1 MENKDNKSLKTKL
14 SNAFNGAKETIKN
27 TGEAI
32 KQGVEKIG
40 TKAKQAGEVIKQGA
54 EKIGTKVKQK
64 GAGMLLG
71 AALLTGA
78 TLTTSCAQFNN
89 PYMPEL
95 PEDPTIEAPYEEEQ
109 TEQTPNIETEQ
120 ENPSIDIP
128 SVEPTPDEPE
138 QEQEQEQEKEQ
149 KLPDINNGEP
159 HDETN
164 DDYEVTF
171 REYHSDPYSRIY
183 NCGFTV
189 HNFFGEKPDMDQE
202 SAEYALYGVDYLCKQ
217 LDNFEKSL
225 KGRSAAQHYFDEFIT
240 RSKGE
245 IMTLAKEYP
254 DKSTV
259 DFSLL
264 SDVMN
269 AIITNGMYVMKD
281 FVDAQPDDKSRKA
294 TDIHI
299 NGLMVDGWRFGGGK
313 NFLTSPGMQNQYYRA
328 RNEVYDLVNASF
340 PEDTDRFKQEP
351 LIDMCSYHISLGFE
365 AMSKEGKLHAE
376 VTAEDMMAMTNFMAC
391 ASTIQGGYESLSA
404 NGYDIGN
411 AKAII
416 NPAQELHN
424 YINDKYLQKDAEQD
438 LQK

>member
-1 MENKDNKSLKTKL
+1 MQK
-14 SNAFNGAKETIKN
+14 
-27 TGEAI
+27 
-32 KQGVEKIG
+32 KIG
-40 TKAKQAGEVIKQGA
+40 TKAKRA
-54 EKIGTKVKQK
+54 
-64 GAGMLLG
+64 GAGFLLG
-71 AALLTGA
+71 TALLTGA
-78 TLTTSCAQFNN
+78 TITTGCAQING
-89 PYMPEL
+89 PYMPEI
-95 PEDPTIEAPYEEEQ
+95 PEDQIEAPYEEEQ

-138 QEQEQEQEKEQ
+138 QEQEQEQ

-202 SAEYALYGVDYLCKQ
+202 LTTTAEYAIDGVNYLYEQ

-245 IMTLAKEYP
+245 IITLAKEYP

-264 SDVMN
+264 SDVIN

-281 FVDAQPDDKSRKA
+281 FVDAIPSNKGRKA
-294 TDIHI
+294 TDIYI

-313 NFLTSPGMQNQYYRA
+313 NFLTSPGMQNQYYQA
-328 RNEVYDLVNASF
+328 RNEIYDLIKASF
-340 PEDTDRFKQEP
+340 PEDADRFKQEP
-351 LIDMCSYHISLGFE
+351 LIDIFSYHISLAF
-365 AMSKEGKLHAE
+365 ADMAKEGKLPAG
-376 VTAEDMMAMTNFMAC
+376 VTTEDMMAMTNFMAC
-391 ASTIQGGYESLSA
+391 APTLQGGYESLSA

-411 AKAII
+411 AKEII
-416 NPAQELHN
+416 NPGEELHN
-424 YINDKYLQKDAEQD
+424 YINDEYLQNERKTKKDIEK
-438 LQK
+438 LR